1 MNNSTP
7 SLLCPPLMNDGR
19 HGTNYSPNADINL
32 ELQKK
37 NNINNS
43 NDYRA
48 FLVNNASALM
58 QQNLASFEAA
68 ASCKEYSPTVD
79 PNGSD
84 SKWVA
89 YDKEINY
96 GPAM

>member
-1 MNNSTP
+1 
-7 SLLCPPLMNDGR
+7 
-19 HGTNYSPNADINL
+19 
-32 ELQKK
+32 
-37 NNINNS
+37 
-43 NDYRA
+43 
-48 FLVNNASALM
+48 M